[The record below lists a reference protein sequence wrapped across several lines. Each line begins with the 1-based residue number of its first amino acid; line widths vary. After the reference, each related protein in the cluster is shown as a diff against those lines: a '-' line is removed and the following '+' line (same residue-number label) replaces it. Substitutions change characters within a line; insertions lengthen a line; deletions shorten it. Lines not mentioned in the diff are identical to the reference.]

1 MRIDIHTHFLCL
13 DFIKYLHGRNA
24 LPNTVLDGGNY
35 FISCAPGLR
44 IPVQSRITDME
55 EKLKDVEAMKV
66 DVSVLSHGVP
76 GPEILG
82 GQEADDWACRI
93 NDQLAKII
101 DAYPGKF
108 MGWGSVGF
116 GSTERAISEVDR
128 CIHQL
133 GFKGIQLFSNINKK
147 VLDSPEFKPIYRHVA
162 KLGVPMNLHP
172 AVPLNLI
179 GMDNGL
185 LLTGLG
191 FMYDTGLA
199 TVRLIQSGLFDEAPD
214 LKLIVPHVGG
224 IIPYLKGRLDLYRS
238 PVHAAASQAPLKQG
252 VGDYLQMLYYDTVA
266 YHIEALDYC
275 CRIMSVDHLL
285 YGTDHPYGQPST
297 LLAEMVEGL
306 DCTDA
311 EREQIY
317 HGNAE
322 RLLRLSSS
330 L

>member
-1 MRIDIHTHFLCL
+1 MRVDVHTHFLCL
-13 DFIKYLHGRNA
+13 DFIKHLHGRSA

-44 IPVQSRITDME
+44 IPVQPRIVDME
-55 EKLKDVEAMKV
+55 TKLKDIEEMRV
-66 DVSVLSHGVP
+66 DLSVLSHGVP

-93 NDQLAKII
+93 NDHLAGII

-108 MGWGSVGF
+108 MGWGSIGF
-116 GSTERAISEVDR
+116 GSTGRAIAEVDR
-128 CIHQL
+128 CINEL
-133 GFKGIQLFSNINKK
+133 GFKGIQLFSNINRRL
-147 VLDSPEFKPIYRHVA
+147 LDAEELKPVYRHVA
-162 KLGVPMNLHP
+162 RLGVPMNLHP
-172 AVPLNLI
+172 AVPLNLT

-191 FMYDTGLA
+191 FMVDTGLA
-199 TVRLIQSGLFDEAPD
+199 TVRLIQSGLFDEEPD
-214 LKLIVPHVGG
+214 LKLVVPHVGG

-238 PVHAAASQAPLKQG
+238 PVRAAASQVELKHG
-252 VGDYLQMLYYDTVA
+252 VGYYLEKLYYDTVA

-275 CRIMSVDHLL
+275 YRMMSADHLL

-297 LLAEMVEGL
+297 LLAEMVEQL

-311 EREQIY
+311 ERERIY
-317 HGNAE
+317 HGTA
-322 RLLRLSSS
+322 RQLLRL
-330 L
+330 